1 MLIPGLS
8 LLQTYFVVGF
18 GLGIVTTLLVMALVA
33 LIKTS

>member
-1 MLIPGLS
+1 MIPELT

-18 GLGIVTTLLVMALVA
+18 GLGVVTTLLVLALVA

>member
-18 GLGIVTTLLVMALVA
+18 GLGVILTIMVAGLVA
-33 LIKTS
+33 LVKNS

>member
-8 LLQTYFVVGF
+8 MLQTYFVVGV
-18 GLGIVTTLLVMALVA
+18 GLGVVTTLLVLALVA